1 MRVFGID
8 IIKGS
13 VRSRTRRPVYALS
26 RVEDGEIMGV
36 EEVTGFRLQR
46 LLAAEQPDILAVD
59 SLQEIAAD
67 QRELYAFLQALPPA
81 TKLVQVTGGEKKESL
96 GKVAARYNISF
107 NKSDPYAEART
118 TARVASL
125 GAGVEVIAFEN
136 TTDIVVS
143 RHRSPGRGGWSQN
156 RYVRKIHGGVLQKA
170 REIEARLRGAGL
182 DYEKKETK
190 AFGGFSRV
198 TFRVVAPRDMV
209 PVHSSR
215 GADVQVRVAGR
226 QLDRIRFEPLS
237 SRPRYLIVGLD
248 PGTTTG
254 IAAVDL
260 DGNLV
265 LLSSSRQ
272 MTMSDIVEELYHAG
286 KPLIIASDVHQMP
299 YSVEKIRRAFN
310 AIPYTPKQSLSVE
323 AKYDLTAAF
332 SYTNDHERD
341 ALSAALDAYRSL
353 QNKFRNITK
362 RVQPGFDLDE
372 VRARVLRG
380 QPLDTV
386 LADLQGVPAAPKPVE
401 PTVPVPERPVEDERV
416 MALDG
421 MVKRLRS
428 YVQELQEELRE
439 HDREMERLRQS
450 LRRARSATE
459 RKVRRDAELA
469 TKDATIESLREQL
482 RGERRRSR
490 RLKKRLERIE
500 TVAKIEVSEDYSPLK
515 VLDSLT
521 REGVRGLQEEVGIVK
536 GDILYVPRAHGWG
549 RGVVKDLAGTG
560 VRALVVGGRP
570 EEPPDPHLVRVAR
583 EAGLP
588 LLPADTVKPDIRGRT
603 GAARTR
609 AIEEAIGEWEEEQ
622 KEYRREQE
630 AERVEYLF
638 KEYRSEREK
647 EVRRGG

>member
-1 MRVFGID
+1 MKVFGID

-13 VRSRTRRPVYALS
+13 VRSRTRRPVYALA
-26 RVEDGEIMGV
+26 RAEDSEVVGV
-36 EEVTGFRLQR
+36 EEVTGFGLQR
-46 LLAAEQPDILAVD
+46 ILATEGPDILAVD

-67 QRELYAFLQALPPA
+67 QHELHAFLQALPPS

-107 NKSDPYAEART
+107 NRFDPYAEART
-118 TARVASL
+118 TARVAAL

-156 RYVRKIHGGVLQKA
+156 RYARKIHGAVMQKA
-170 REIEARLRGAGL
+170 REIEGRLKGAGL

-198 TFRVVAPRDMV
+198 AFRIVAPRDKV
-209 PVHSSR
+209 AVHSSR

-226 QLDRIRFEPLS
+226 ALDRIRFEPRS
-237 SRPRYLIVGLD
+237 NRPRYLIVGLD

-260 DGNLV
+260 DGNLI

-272 MTMSDIVEELYHAG
+272 MTMSDIIEELYGAG
-286 KPLIIASDVHQMP
+286 KPLIIASDVQQMP

-310 AIPYTPKQSLSVE
+310 AIPYTPKQSLPVE
-323 AKYDLTAAF
+323 AKYDLTARF
-332 SYTNDHERD
+332 TYTNDHERD

-362 RVQPGFDLDE
+362 RVRPGVDLDE

-380 QPLDTV
+380 QPLDVV
-386 LADLQGVPAAPKPVE
+386 LTDLQGTPAAPKEAE
-401 PTVPVPERPVEDERV
+401 PATVVPERSIEDERV
-416 MALDG
+416 MALEG

-428 YVQELQEELRE
+428 YAQELQEDIRE
-439 HDREMERLRQS
+439 RDREVERLRQA

-459 RKVRRDAELA
+459 RKVRRDAEIA

-490 RLKKRLERIE
+490 QLKKRLERMQV
-500 TVAKIEVSEDYSPLK
+500 VAEIGDSEDYTPLK

-521 REGVRGLQEEVGIVK
+521 RDGIRGLQGGI
-536 GDILYVPRAHGWG
+536 GISADDILYVPRSHGWG
-549 RGVVKDLAGTG
+549 RGVVKDLAGMG
-560 VRALVVGGRP
+560 VRALVVGG
-570 EEPPDPHLVRVAR
+570 EPPDPHLIRVAR
-583 EAGLP
+583 EASLP
-588 LLPADTVKPDIRGRT
+588 ILPAGSVGPDVRGRT
-603 GAARTR
+603 GAAKTG
-609 AIEEAIGEWEEEQ
+609 AVEEAIRGWEEEQ

>member
-1 MRVFGID
+1 VKVFGID

-13 VRSRTRRPVYALS
+13 VRSRTRRPVYALC
-26 RVEDGEIMGV
+26 RVEDGEVLGV

-46 LLAAEQPDILAVD
+46 LLATEQPDILAVD
-59 SLQEIAAD
+59 SIQEIAAD
-67 QRELYAFLQALPPA
+67 RSELYAFLQSLPPA
-81 TKLVQVTGGEKKESL
+81 TKLVQVTGGERTESL
-96 GKVAARYNISF
+96 PKVAARYNISF
-107 NKSDPYAEART
+107 NRFDPYAEART
-118 TARVASL
+118 TAQVAAL

-156 RYVRKIHGGVLQKA
+156 RYARKIHGGVMQKA
-170 REIEARLRGAGL
+170 REIEARLKGAGL

-190 AFGGFSRV
+190 AFGGYSRV
-198 TFRVVAPRDMV
+198 AFRVMAAREMV

-226 QLDRIRFEPLS
+226 ELDRIRFEPRS

-265 LLSSSRQ
+265 LLTSSRQ
-272 MTMSDIVEELYHAG
+272 MTMSDIIEELYRAG
-286 KPLIIASDVHQMP
+286 KPLIIASDVQQMP

-323 AKYDLTAAF
+323 AKYDLTAPF

-341 ALSAALDAYRSL
+341 SLSAALDAYRSL

-362 RVQPGFDLDE
+362 RVKPGVDLDE

-386 LADLQGVPAAPKPVE
+386 LSDLQGAPAPEKPAAPPAE
-401 PTVPVPERPVEDERV
+401 AVPERPVEDERV

-428 YVQELQEELRE
+428 YVQELQEDLRE
-439 HDREMERLRQS
+439 RDREVERLREAV
-450 LRRARSATE
+450 RRARSATE
-459 RKVRRDAELA
+459 QKVRRDAELA

-490 RLKKRLERIE
+490 RLKKRLERIQ
-500 TVAKIEVSEDYSPLK
+500 TVAEIEISEDYTPLK

-521 REGVRGLQEEVGIVK
+521 REGVRGLQEGVGISA
-536 GDILYVPRAHGWG
+536 GDVLYVPRAHGWG

-560 VRALVVGGRP
+560 VRALVIDG

-588 LLPADTVKPDIRGRT
+588 LLPAETVGPEIRGRT
-603 GAARTR
+603 GAAKTR
-609 AIEEAIGEWEEEQ
+609 AVEEAMGEWEEGQ
-622 KEYRREQE
+622 KEFRREQE

>member
-1 MRVFGID
+1 MKVFGID

-13 VRSRTRRPVYALS
+13 VRSRTRRPIYALV
-26 RVEDGEIMGV
+26 RVQDGEVARV

-46 LLAAEQPDILAVD
+46 ILATEEPDILAVD

-67 QRELYAFLQALPPA
+67 QHELHAFLQALPPE
-81 TKLVQVTGGEKKESL
+81 TKLVQVTGGEKKETL

-107 NKSDPYAEART
+107 NKFDPYAEART

-156 RYVRKIHGGVLQKA
+156 RYARKIHGAVMQKA
-170 REIEARLRGAGL
+170 REIEGRLRGAGL

-198 TFRVVAPRDMV
+198 AFRIVAPRDKV

-215 GADVQVRVAGR
+215 GADVQVRVSGR
-226 QLDRIRFEPLS
+226 ALDRIQFEPRS

-272 MTMSDIVEELYHAG
+272 MTMSDIIEELYNVG
-286 KPLIIASDVHQMP
+286 KPLIIASDVQQMP

-310 AIPYTPKQSLSVE
+310 AISYTPKQSLSVE
-323 AKYDLTAAF
+323 AKYDLTARF

-362 RVQPGFDLDE
+362 RVRPGIDLDE

-380 QPLDTV
+380 QPLDAV
-386 LADLQGVPAAPKPVE
+386 LTDLQGIPAAPKEAE
-401 PTVPVPERPVEDERV
+401 PATVVPERSIEDERV

-428 YVQELQEELRE
+428 YVQELQEDLRE
-439 HDREMERLRQS
+439 RDREVERLAQD

-459 RKVRRDAELA
+459 RKVRRNAELA
-469 TKDATIESLREQL
+469 AKDATIESLREQL

-490 RLKKRLERIE
+490 RLKKRLEQMQ
-500 TVAKIEVSEDYSPLK
+500 TVAEIEVSDDYTPLK

-521 REGVRGLQEEVGIVK
+521 RDGVRSLQEGIGISA
-536 GDILYVPRAHGWG
+536 GDILYVSRVHGWG
-549 RGVVKDLAGTG
+549 RGVVKDLAGMG
-560 VRALVVGGRP
+560 VRALVIGG
-570 EEPPDPHLVRVAR
+570 EPPDPHLIRVAR

-588 LLPADTVKPDIRGRT
+588 LLPAGAVGPDLRGRT
-603 GAARTR
+603 GAAKTG
-609 AIEEAIGEWEEEQ
+609 AIEEALGGWEEEQ

>member
-1 MRVFGID
+1 MKVFGID

-13 VRSRTRRPVYALS
+13 VRSRTRRPVYALC
-26 RVEDGEIMGV
+26 RVEDGEVQGV

-46 LLAAEQPDILAVD
+46 LLATEQPDILAVD

-67 QRELYAFLQALPPA
+67 QHELHRFLQALPPS
-81 TKLVQVTGGEKKESL
+81 TKLVQVTGGERKESL

-107 NKSDPYAEART
+107 NRFDPYAEART
-118 TARVASL
+118 TARVAAL

-156 RYVRKIHGGVLQKA
+156 RYVRKIHGAVLQKA
-170 REIEARLRGAGL
+170 REIEARLRNAGI
-182 DYEKKETK
+182 DYDKKETK

-198 TFRVVAPRDMV
+198 AFRVTAPRDMV

-215 GADVQVRVAGR
+215 GADVQVRVTGR
-226 QLDRIRFEPLS
+226 ELDRIRFEPLS
-237 SRPRYLIVGLD
+237 RRPRYLIVGLD

-265 LLSSSRQ
+265 LLTSSRQ
-272 MTMSDIVEELYHAG
+272 MTMSDIIEELYHAG
-286 KPLIIASDVHQMP
+286 KPLIVASDVQQMP

-310 AIPYTPKQSLSVE
+310 AIPYTPRQSLSVE
-323 AKYDLTAAF
+323 AKYDLTARF

-341 ALSAALDAYRSL
+341 SLSAALDAYRSL
-353 QNKFRNITK
+353 QSKFRNIAK
-362 RVQPGFDLDE
+362 RVRPGVDLDE

-386 LADLQGVPAAPKPVE
+386 LADLEGGAVVPKPAAATPE
-401 PTVPVPERPVEDERV
+401 ETLPERPVDDERV

-428 YVQELQEELRE
+428 YVQELQEDLRE
-439 HDREMERLRQS
+439 RDREGERLREDLQ
-450 LRRARSATE
+450 RARSATE

-482 RGERRRSR
+482 RSERRRSR
-490 RLKKRLERIE
+490 RLKKRLERMRA
-500 TVAKIEVSEDYSPLK
+500 VAKIEVSEDYTPLK

-521 REGVRGLQEEVGIVK
+521 RDGVRDLQEGIGVST
-536 GDILYVPRAHGWG
+536 GDILYVSRAHGWG
-549 RGVVKDLAGTG
+549 RGVVKDLAGAG
-560 VRALVVGGRP
+560 VRALVVGG
-570 EEPPDPHLVRVAR
+570 EPPDPHLVRIAR
-583 EAGLP
+583 EADLP
-588 LLPADTVKPDIRGRT
+588 LLPADAVRPDIRGRT
-603 GAARTR
+603 GAAKTG
-609 AIEEAIGEWEEEQ
+609 AVEEALGAWEKEQ
-622 KEYRREQE
+622 KVFLREQE

>member
-1 MRVFGID
+1 MKVFGID

-13 VRSRTRRPVYALS
+13 VRSRTRRPVYALC
-26 RVEDGEIMGV
+26 RIEDGEILGV

-59 SLQEIAAD
+59 SIQEIAAD
-67 QRELYAFLQALPPA
+67 RSELYAFLQSLPPS
-81 TKLVQVTGGEKKESL
+81 TKLVQVTGGERTESL
-96 GKVAARYNISF
+96 PKVAARYNISF
-107 NKSDPYAEART
+107 NKFDPYAEART
-118 TARVASL
+118 TAKVASL

-156 RYVRKIHGGVLQKA
+156 RYARKIHGAVMQKA
-170 REIEARLRGAGL
+170 REIEARLKGAGL

-190 AFGGFSRV
+190 AFGGYSRV
-198 TFRVVAPRDMV
+198 AFKVMAPREMV

-215 GADVQVRVAGR
+215 GADVQVRVTGR
-226 QLDRIRFEPLS
+226 ELDRIRFEPRS

-272 MTMSDIVEELYHAG
+272 MTMSDIVEEIYRAG
-286 KPLIIASDVHQMP
+286 KPLIIASDVQQMP

-323 AKYDLTAAF
+323 AKYDLTAPF

-341 ALSAALDAYRSL
+341 SLSAALDAYRSL
-353 QNKFRNITK
+353 QNKFRNIAK
-362 RVQPGFDLDE
+362 RVKPGVDLDE

-386 LADLQGVPAAPKPVE
+386 LTDLQGAPAPEKPSAPPAE
-401 PTVPVPERPVEDERV
+401 PIPERPVEDERV

-421 MVKRLRS
+421 MVKRLRA
-428 YVQELQEELRE
+428 YVQELQEDLRE
-439 HDREMERLRQS
+439 RDREMERLRQS
-450 LRRARSATE
+450 VRRARSATE

-469 TKDATIESLREQL
+469 TKDAMIESLREQL

-490 RLKKRLERIE
+490 RLKKRLDRIQ
-500 TVAKIEVSEDYSPLK
+500 TVAEIEISEDYTPLK

-521 REGVRGLQEEVGIVK
+521 REGVRGLQEGVGISA
-536 GDILYVPRAHGWG
+536 GDVLYVPRAHGWG

-560 VRALVVGGRP
+560 VRALVIDG
-570 EEPPDPHLVRVAR
+570 EPPDPHLVRVAR
-583 EAGLP
+583 EANLP
-588 LLPADTVKPDIRGRT
+588 LLPADTVKPEIRGKT
-603 GAARTR
+603 GAAKTR
-609 AIEEAIGEWEEEQ
+609 SIEEAMSEWEEGQ
-622 KEYRREQE
+622 KEFRREQE

>member
-1 MRVFGID
+1 VKVFGID

-13 VRSRTRRPVYALS
+13 VRSRTRRPVYALC
-26 RVEDGEIMGV
+26 RIEDGEILGV
-36 EEVTGFRLQR
+36 EEVTWFRLQR
-46 LLAAEQPDILAVD
+46 ILATEQPEILAVD

-67 QRELYAFLQALPPA
+67 RRELYAFLQALPPS
-81 TKLVQVTGGEKKESL
+81 TKLVQVTGGERKETL

-107 NKSDPYAEART
+107 NKFDPYAEART
-118 TARVASL
+118 TAQVASL

-143 RHRSPGRGGWSQN
+143 RRRSPGRGGWSQN
-156 RYVRKIHGGVLQKA
+156 RYTRKIHGAVMQKS

-190 AFGGFSRV
+190 AFGGYSRV
-198 TFRVVAPRDMV
+198 AFQVIAPRDMV

-226 QLDRIRFEPLS
+226 ELDRIRFKPLS

-254 IAAVDL
+254 IAALDL

-272 MTMSDIVEELYHAG
+272 MTMSDIVEELYRAG
-286 KPLIIASDVHQMP
+286 KPLIIASDVQQMP

-323 AKYDLTAAF
+323 AKYDLTAQF

-341 ALSAALDAYRSL
+341 ALSAALDAHRSL
-353 QNKFRNITK
+353 QNKFRNIAK

-380 QPLDTV
+380 QSLDAV
-386 LADLQGVPAAPKPVE
+386 LADMQGAPAAAPPAAPPE
-401 PTVPVPERPVEDERV
+401 AAPERQVEDERV
-416 MALDG
+416 MALDA

-428 YVQELQEELRE
+428 YVQELQDDLRE
-439 HDREMERLRQS
+439 RDREVDRLQQA
-450 LRRARSATE
+450 LRRERSATG
-459 RKVRRDAELA
+459 RKLRRDAELA
-469 TKDATIESLREQL
+469 TKDAMIENLRRQL
-482 RGERRRSR
+482 QSERRRSR
-490 RLKKRLERIE
+490 RLKKRLERLQ
-500 TVAKIEVSEDYSPLK
+500 TVAKIEVSEDYTPLK

-521 REGVRGLQEEVGIVK
+521 REGVRSLQEEIGIAR
-536 GDILYVPRAHGWG
+536 GDILYVPQTHGWG
-549 RGVVKDLAGTG
+549 RGVVRDLVEMG
-560 VRALVVGGRP
+560 VRALVVGG
-570 EEPPDPHLVRVAR
+570 EPPDPHLVRVAR
-583 EAGLP
+583 DAGLP
-588 LLPADTVKPDIRGRT
+588 LLPADGVRPEIRGRT
-603 GAARTR
+603 GAAKTD
-609 AIEEAIGEWEEEQ
+609 ALEDAVGEWEEEQ
-622 KEYRREQE
+622 KEYRREKE
-630 AERVEYLF
+630 TERLEYLF

>member
-1 MRVFGID
+1 MKVFGID

-13 VRSRTRRPVYALS
+13 VRSRTRRPVYALA
-26 RVEDGEIMGV
+26 RVEDGEVLGV

-46 LLAAEQPDILAVD
+46 LLATEQPAILAVD

-67 QRELYAFLQALPPA
+67 QHELHAFLQALPPA
-81 TKLVQVTGGEKKESL
+81 TKLIQVTGGERTESL

-107 NKSDPYAEART
+107 NKFDPYAEART

-136 TTDIVVS
+136 ITDVTVS

-156 RYVRKIHGGVLQKA
+156 RYARKIHGAVLQKA
-170 REIEARLRGAGL
+170 REIESRLRGAGL

-198 TFRVVAPRDMV
+198 TFRVVAPREMV

-226 QLDRIRFEPLS
+226 ALDRIRFEPRS

-272 MTMSDIVEELYHAG
+272 MTMSDIVEELYRAG
-286 KPLIIASDVHQMP
+286 KPLIIASDVQQMP

-323 AKYDLTAAF
+323 AKYSLTAAF

-353 QNKFRNITK
+353 QNKFRNIAK
-362 RVQPGFDLDE
+362 RVQPGVDLDE

-386 LADLQGVPAAPKPVE
+386 LADLQGVPAPEKPAAPPAKAP
-401 PTVPVPERPVEDERV
+401 PERPVEDERV

-428 YVQELQEELRE
+428 YVRELQEDLRE
-439 HDREMERLRQS
+439 RDREMERLRQD

-490 RLKKRLERIE
+490 RLKKRLERMQ
-500 TVAKIEVSEDYSPLK
+500 TVAKIEVSEDYTPLK

-521 REGVRGLQEEVGIVK
+521 REGVRGLQEGVGISA

-549 RGVVKDLAGTG
+549 RGVVKDLAETG
-560 VRALVVGGRP
+560 VRALVIGGDR
-570 EEPPDPHLVRVAR
+570 PDPHLVRVAR
-583 EAGLP
+583 EANLP
-588 LLPADTVKPDIRGRT
+588 LLPAEAVEPDIRGRT
-603 GAARTR
+603 GAART
-609 AIEEAIGEWEEEQ
+609 AAVEEAIGEWEEEQ
-622 KEYRREQE
+622 KEFQREQE

>member
-1 MRVFGID
+1 VKVFGID

-13 VRSRTRRPVYALS
+13 VRSRTRRPVYALA
-26 RVEDGEIMGV
+26 RVEDGEVQGV

-46 LLAAEQPDILAVD
+46 LLATEQPDILAVD
-59 SLQEIAAD
+59 SLQEVAAD
-67 QRELYAFLQALPPA
+67 QHELYAFLQSLPPS

-107 NKSDPYAEART
+107 NKFDPYAEART
-118 TARVASL
+118 TARVAAL

-156 RYVRKIHGGVLQKA
+156 RYARKIHGAVLQKG
-170 REIEARLRGAGL
+170 REIETRLRGAGL

-190 AFGGFSRV
+190 AFGGYSRV
-198 TFRVVAPRDMV
+198 AFRVKAPRERV

-215 GADVQVRVAGR
+215 GADVQVRVTGR

-265 LLSSSRQ
+265 LLTSSRQ
-272 MTMSDIVEELYHAG
+272 MTMSDIVEELYRAG
-286 KPLIIASDVHQMP
+286 KPLIIASDVQQMP

-323 AKYDLTAAF
+323 AKYDLTAPF

-353 QNKFRNITK
+353 QNKFRNIAK
-362 RVQPGFDLDE
+362 RVGPGFDLDE

-386 LADLQGVPAAPKPVE
+386 LADLQGVPAAKKEAE
-401 PTVPVPERPVEDERV
+401 PEVPPPERPVEDERV

-439 HDREMERLRQS
+439 RGREAERLRQEV
-450 LRRARSATE
+450 RRARSATE
-459 RKVRRDAELA
+459 RKIRRDAELA
-469 TKDATIESLREQL
+469 AKDATIESLREQL

-490 RLKKRLERIE
+490 RLKKRLERMQK
-500 TVAKIEVSEDYSPLK
+500 VAKIEGTEDYTPLK
-515 VLDSLT
+515 ALDSLT
-521 REGVRGLQEEVGIVK
+521 REAVRGLQEEIGIVE
-536 GDILYVPRAHGWG
+536 GDVLYVPRAHGWG

-560 VRALVVGGRP
+560 VRALVVGG
-570 EEPPDPHLVRVAR
+570 EPPDPHLIRVAR
-583 EAGLP
+583 ESDLP
-588 LLPADTVKPDIRGRT
+588 LLPAETVRPDIRGRSGAALT
-603 GAARTR
+603 GAV
-609 AIEEAIGEWEEEQ
+609 EEAIGEWEEEQ
-622 KEYRREQE
+622 KEFRREQE

>member
-1 MRVFGID
+1 VKVFGID
-8 IIKGS
+8 IITGS
-13 VRSRTRRPVYALS
+13 VRSRTRRPVYALC
-26 RVEDGEIMGV
+26 RVEDGEVLGV

-46 LLAAEQPDILAVD
+46 LLATEQPDILAVD
-59 SLQEIAAD
+59 SIQEIAAD
-67 QRELYAFLQALPPA
+67 RSELYAFLQSLPPA
-81 TKLVQVTGGEKKESL
+81 TKLVQVTGGERTESL
-96 GKVAARYNISF
+96 PKVAARYNISF
-107 NKSDPYAEART
+107 NRFDPYAEART
-118 TARVASL
+118 TAQVAAL

-156 RYVRKIHGGVLQKA
+156 RYARKIHGGVMQKA
-170 REIEARLRGAGL
+170 REIEARLKGAGL

-190 AFGGFSRV
+190 AFGGYSRV
-198 TFRVVAPRDMV
+198 AFRVMAAREMV

-226 QLDRIRFEPLS
+226 ELDRIRFEPRS

-265 LLSSSRQ
+265 LLTSSRQ
-272 MTMSDIVEELYHAG
+272 MTMSDIIEELYRAG
-286 KPLIIASDVHQMP
+286 KPLIIASDVQQMP

-323 AKYDLTAAF
+323 AKYDLTAPF

-341 ALSAALDAYRSL
+341 SLSAALDAYRSL

-362 RVQPGFDLDE
+362 RVKPGVDLDE

-386 LADLQGVPAAPKPVE
+386 LSDLQGAPAPEKPAAPPAE
-401 PTVPVPERPVEDERV
+401 AVPERPVEDERV

-428 YVQELQEELRE
+428 YVQELQEDLRE
-439 HDREMERLRQS
+439 RDREVERLREAV
-450 LRRARSATE
+450 RRARSATE
-459 RKVRRDAELA
+459 QKGRRDAELA

-490 RLKKRLERIE
+490 RLKKRLERIQ
-500 TVAKIEVSEDYSPLK
+500 TVAEIEISEDYTPLK

-521 REGVRGLQEEVGIVK
+521 REGVRGLQEGVGISA
-536 GDILYVPRAHGWG
+536 GDVLYVPRAHGWG

-560 VRALVVGGRP
+560 VRALVIDG

-588 LLPADTVKPDIRGRT
+588 LLPAETVGPEIRGRT
-603 GAARTR
+603 GAAKTR
-609 AIEEAIGEWEEEQ
+609 AVEEAMGEWEEGQ
-622 KEYRREQE
+622 KEFRREQE

>member
-1 MRVFGID
+1 VKVFGID

-13 VRSRTRRPVYALS
+13 VRSRTRRPVYALA
-26 RVEDGEIMGV
+26 RVEDGEVLGI
-36 EEVTGFRLQR
+36 EEVTGFRLKR
-46 LLAAEQPDILAVD
+46 LLATEQPDILAVD
-59 SLQEIAAD
+59 SLQEISAD
-67 QRELYAFLQALPPA
+67 QHELHAFLQTLPPS
-81 TKLVQVTGGEKKESL
+81 TKLVQVTGGERTESL

-107 NKSDPYAEART
+107 NKFDPYAEART

-136 TTDIVVS
+136 ITDVTVS

-156 RYVRKIHGGVLQKA
+156 RYARKIHGGVMQKA
-170 REIEARLRGAGL
+170 REIEARLKGAGL

-190 AFGGFSRV
+190 AFGGYSRV
-198 TFRVVAPRDMV
+198 AFKVMAAREMV

-215 GADVQVRVAGR
+215 GADVQVRVMGR
-226 QLDRIRFEPLS
+226 ELDRIRFEPRS

-265 LLSSSRQ
+265 LLTSSRQ
-272 MTMSDIVEELYHAG
+272 MTMSDIIEELYRAG
-286 KPLIIASDVHQMP
+286 KPLIVASDVQQMP

-323 AKYDLTAAF
+323 AKYDLTALF

-341 ALSAALDAYRSL
+341 SLSAALDAYRSL
-353 QNKFRNITK
+353 QNKFRNIAK
-362 RVQPGFDLDE
+362 RVKPGVDLDE

-380 QPLDTV
+380 QPLDTA
-386 LADLQGVPAAPKPVE
+386 LSDLQGAPAPEKPAAPPAE
-401 PTVPVPERPVEDERV
+401 AVPERPIEDERV

-428 YVQELQEELRE
+428 YVRDLQEDLRE
-439 HDREMERLRQS
+439 RDREVERLREAV
-450 LRRARSATE
+450 RRARSATE

-490 RLKKRLERIE
+490 RLKKRLERMQ
-500 TVAKIEVSEDYSPLK
+500 TVAEIEISEDYTPLK

-521 REGVRGLQEEVGIVK
+521 REGVRGLQEGVGISA

-560 VRALVVGGRP
+560 VRALVIGGDH
-570 EEPPDPHLVRVAR
+570 PDPHLLRVAR
-583 EAGLP
+583 EVDLP
-588 LLPADTVKPDIRGRT
+588 LLLAEVVSPDTRGRT
-603 GAARTR
+603 GAART
-609 AIEEAIGEWEEEQ
+609 AAVEEAIGEWEEEQ
-622 KEYRREQE
+622 KEFRREQE

-647 EVRRGG
+647 EVRRSG

>member
-13 VRSRTRRPVYALS
+13 VRSRTRRPVYALC
-26 RVEDGEIMGV
+26 RVEDGEILGV

-46 LLAAEQPDILAVD
+46 ILAAEEPDILAVD
-59 SLQEIAAD
+59 SIQEIAAD
-67 QRELYAFLQALPPA
+67 QRELYTFLQSLPPA
-81 TKLVQVTGGEKKESL
+81 TKLVQVTGGERTESL
-96 GKVAARYNISF
+96 PKVAARYNISF
-107 NKSDPYAEART
+107 NKFDPYAEART
-118 TARVASL
+118 TAQVAAL

-136 TTDIVVS
+136 TTDIVAS

-156 RYVRKIHGGVLQKA
+156 RYARKIHGGVMQKA
-170 REIEARLRGAGL
+170 REIEARLKGAGL

-190 AFGGFSRV
+190 AFGGYSRAAFKV
-198 TFRVVAPRDMV
+198 MAPREMV

-215 GADVQVRVAGR
+215 GADVQVRVSGR
-226 QLDRIRFEPLS
+226 ELDRIRFEPRS

-265 LLSSSRQ
+265 LLTSSRQ
-272 MTMSDIVEELYHAG
+272 MTMSDIIEELYRAG
-286 KPLIIASDVHQMP
+286 KPLIIASDVQQMP

-323 AKYDLTAAF
+323 AKYDLTAPF

-341 ALSAALDAYRSL
+341 SLSAALDAYRSL
-353 QNKFRNITK
+353 QNKFRNIVK
-362 RVQPGFDLDE
+362 RVKPGVDLDE

-386 LADLQGVPAAPKPVE
+386 LTDLQGAPAAEKPAAPPIE
-401 PTVPVPERPVEDERV
+401 PAPERPVEDERV

-421 MVKRLRS
+421 IVKRLRT
-428 YVQELQEELRE
+428 YVQELQEDLRE
-439 HDREMERLRQS
+439 RDREAERLRQS
-450 LRRARSATE
+450 VRRARSATE
-459 RKVRRDAELA
+459 QKVRRDAELA
-469 TKDATIESLREQL
+469 TKDAMIESLREQL
-482 RGERRRSR
+482 RDERRRSR
-490 RLKKRLERIE
+490 RLKKRLERMQ
-500 TVAKIEVSEDYSPLK
+500 TVAKIELSEDYTPLK

-521 REGVRGLQEEVGIVK
+521 REGVRALQEGVGIAA
-536 GDILYVPRAHGWG
+536 GDILYVPRPHGWG

-560 VRALVVGGRP
+560 VRALVVGG
-570 EEPPDPHLVRVAR
+570 EEPPDPHLVQLAR
-583 EAGLP
+583 EANLP
-588 LLPADTVKPDIRGRT
+588 LLPAETVSPEIRGRT
-603 GAARTR
+603 GAAKTG
-609 AIEEAIGEWEEEQ
+609 AVEEAMGRWEEGQ
-622 KEYRREQE
+622 KEFLREQE